1 MKKITLLIL
10 ILQLGLYSIYGQ
22 DINQVNSDGERHGLW
37 KKYYPNKRIR
47 YEGTFENG
55 KEVGVFKFYSMN
67 SSDNPMVIRTFAVDS
82 GESLVQFFTAKGVLE
97 SEGKIIDKQRIGK
110 WLYFHKDGKT
120 VMIEE
125 NYENGKLSGEY
136 KLFYENKKLTKLTH
150 YQNGREHGNCKQYS
164 DSGILIEDVNYVQG
178 QLHGPAI
185 YYETSG
191 QLKQKGSYEED
202 LRVGVWEIYK
212 DGQLFSSKVVP
223 TVKD

>member
-1 MKKITLLIL
+1 MKKITLSIL

-22 DINQVNSDGERHGLW
+22 EINQLNSEGERHGKW

-55 KEVGVFKFYSMN
+55 IEVGVFKFYSMN
-67 SSDNPMVIRTFAVDS
+67 SSDNPMVIRTFEVDS
-82 GESLVQFFTAKGVLE
+82 NKSLVQFFTVKGVLE
-97 SEGKIIDKQRIGK
+97 SEGEMIEKQRIGK

-136 KLFYENKKLTKLTH
+136 KLFYENTKLTKLTH
-150 YQNGREHGNCKQYS
+150 YQNGIEHGNCKQYS

-191 QLKQKGSYEED
+191 ELKQKGFYEED

-212 DGQLFSSKVVP
+212 DGQLFSSKEVP
-223 TVKD
+223 SVKD